1 MNPATAVSTLDAALE
16 RAVAVRPAIDGFPH
30 FAEALRQA
38 GITRYRTHTAASTSL
53 YAIGDDV
60 VLRQG
65 DPPRLG
71 TFPVAPYD
79 EAALVEVIQADRAG
93 TLTYTQ
99 LLEGVLRAGIVAWE
113 LDLAERT
120 CTYEAVDG
128 PRYVESYPAV
138 TL

>member
-1 MNPATAVSTLDAALE
+1 MNAPTLVSTLEAALE
-16 RAVAVRPAIDGFPH
+16 RAAAVRPAADGFPH

-38 GITRYRTHTAASTSL
+38 GITRYRTHTASNTSL
-53 YAIGDDV
+53 YAMGGDV

-65 DPPRLG
+65 DPPRRG
-71 TFPVAPYD
+71 TFAVAPYD

-99 LLEGVLRAGIVAWE
+99 LLEGVLGAGIVAWG

-120 CTYEAVDG
+120 CTYDAVDG
-128 PRYVESYPAV
+128 PRYVESYRAV
-138 TL
+138 AL

>member
-1 MNPATAVSTLDAALE
+1 MSTNTAVSALDAALE
-16 RAVAVRPAIDGFPH
+16 RAAAVRPAADGFPH

-38 GITRYRTHTAASTSL
+38 GITRYRTQTASNTSQ
-53 YAIGDDV
+53 YAFGADV

-71 TFPVAPYD
+71 TFAVAPYD
-79 EAALVEVIQADRAG
+79 EPRLVEVIRADQAG
-93 TLTYTQ
+93 MLTYTQ
-99 LLEGVLRAGIVAWE
+99 LLERVLGAGVVAWE
-113 LDLAERT
+113 LDLAKRT
-120 CTYEAVDG
+120 CTYHSADG